1 MSTVPSQPQ
10 SKGRSPLAAPRY
22 GRETWTSLAI
32 YRLLKYSAVVPLMRG
47 YLQTYVYGRE
57 NVPQRG
63 RVVIVSNHASDFD
76 PPLLATAISRPVAF
90 MAKEELFRVPLLGPA
105 IRWYGAYPVR
115 RGTSDR
121 QALSAA
127 IHSLET
133 GWAAGLFLDG
143 TRRRDG
149 RVHDPK
155 LGAAL
160 IAAKTGAL
168 LLPASLWG
176 TERIMNK
183 GEVLP
188 RRVPVTIRI
197 GQPIPPPRSTR
208 REELVL
214 VTQECAAMINA
225 MHDLGR

>member
-1 MSTVPSQPQ
+1 
-10 SKGRSPLAAPRY
+10 
-22 GRETWTSLAI
+22 
-32 YRLLKYSAVVPLMRG
+32 MRG

-90 MAKEELFRVPLLGPA
+90 MAKEELFKVPFLGKA

-121 QALSAA
+121 RAMTAA
-127 IHSLET
+127 IQYLET
-133 GWAAGLFLDG
+133 GWAAGIFLDG

-160 IAAKTGAL
+160 IAAKTGAP

-176 TERIMNK
+176 TERIINN
-183 GEVLP
+183 GGRLP
-188 RRVPVTIRI
+188 QRVPVTIRI
-197 GQPIPPPRSTR
+197 GQAIPPPRSTR
-208 REELVL
+208 RAELEL

-225 MHDLGR
+225 MHGLGR

>member
-1 MSTVPSQPQ
+1 MSTVPPQQP
-10 SKGRSPLAAPRY
+10 SKGRSPVIAPRY
-22 GRETWTSLAI
+22 GREPWTSLVV

-90 MAKEELFRVPLLGPA
+90 MAKEELFAVPVLGQA

-121 QALSAA
+121 RAMSSA
-127 IHSLET
+127 IHYLET
-133 GWAAGLFLDG
+133 GWASGIFLDG
-143 TRRRDG
+143 TRRSDG

-160 IAAKTGAL
+160 IAAKTGAP

-176 TERIMNK
+176 TERIVHQGK
-183 GEVLP
+183 VLP
-188 RRVPVTIRI
+188 QRVPVTIRI
-197 GQPIPPPRSTR
+197 GQPIPPPCSSR
-208 REELVL
+208 REELEL

-225 MHDLGR
+225 MHALGR

>member
-1 MSTVPSQPQ
+1 MSTAPSPLL
-10 SKGRSPLAAPRY
+10 SKGRSPMSSPSY
-22 GRETWTSLAI
+22 GREPWGSLMV
-32 YRLLKYSAVVPLMRG
+32 YRLLKYTAVVPLMRG

-90 MAKEELFRVPLLGPA
+90 MAKEELFKVPVLGKA
-105 IRWYGAYPVR
+105 LHWYGAYPVR

-121 QALSAA
+121 RAMTAA
-127 IHSLET
+127 IQYLET

-143 TRRRDG
+143 TRRSDG
-149 RVHDPK
+149 RVQDPK

-160 IAAKTGAL
+160 IAAKTGAP
-168 LLPASLWG
+168 LLPACLWG
-176 TERIMNK
+176 TERIVNK
-183 GEVLP
+183 GAVLP
-188 RRVPVTIRI
+188 HPVPVTIRI
-197 GQPIPPPRSTR
+197 GQAIPPPRSTR
-208 REELVL
+208 RAELEL